1 MFVKTLISSG
11 LDVSRMEKLPFIRDE
26 MYLGKYE
33 CGSTKYEI
41 RMKFMIL
48 DLRYYIYTFKI
59 Q

>member
-1 MFVKTLISSG
+1 
-11 LDVSRMEKLPFIRDE
+11 MEKLPFIRDE